1 MSAHLTGL
9 IDKLHTDRSLDKAE
23 WAALIAGRTPELA
36 EYLFA
41 LSRKERQRYYGRD
54 VYIRGL
60 IEFTN
65 YCKNDCF
72 YCGIRKSNWNVH
84 RYRLT
89 EEEILSCCQ
98 AGYAL
103 GFRTFVLQGGEDG
116 YFTDARMVH
125 IIRAIKELC
134 PNCALTLSIG
144 EKPYDSYKAYF
155 DAGADR
161 YLLRHETYDPCHYKA
176 LHPPS
181 LSASVRQQC
190 LWDLKDIGYQVGT
203 GFMVGSPGQTPE
215 HLAGDMSFIR
225 QLDPQMVGIGPF
237 IPHHDTPFA
246 REKAGALDLTL
257 FMLGLLRLMLPRIL
271 LPATTALGT
280 IVDGGR
286 ELGILAGANVVMPNL
301 SPSDVRKDYNLY
313 DNKLYTGI
321 ESAERRKG
329 LEDRMA
335 AIGYKVVTARGD
347 SLNTSNE

>member
-1 MSAHLTGL
+1 MPTYLKGL
-9 IDKLHTDRSLDKAE
+9 IDKLHTDRALDRAE
-23 WAALIAGRTPELA
+23 WAELIDGRTPELA
-36 EYLFA
+36 EYLFN
-41 LSRKERQRYYGRD
+41 LSRKERQFYYGHD

-72 YCGIRKSNWNVH
+72 YCGIRKSNRNVR

-89 EEEILSCCQ
+89 EEEILSCCR

-116 YFTDARMVH
+116 YFTDERMVH
-125 IIRAIKELC
+125 IIRAIKTLY
-134 PNCALTLSIG
+134 PDCALTLSIG
-144 EKPYDSYKAYF
+144 EKPYKSYRAYF

-161 YLLRHETYDPCHYKA
+161 YLLRHETFDPSHYA
-176 LHPPS
+176 TLHPPS
-181 LSASVRQQC
+181 LSAGARQQC

-215 HLAGDMSFIR
+215 HLADDMIFIR
-225 QLDPQMVGIGPF
+225 KLDPQMVGIGPF
-237 IPHHDTPFA
+237 IPHHDTVFA
-246 REKAGALDLTL
+246 KEAAGSLELTL

-286 ELGILAGANVVMPNL
+286 ELGILSGANVVMPNL
-301 SPSDVRKDYNLY
+301 SPGDVRKDYNLY
-313 DNKLYTGI
+313 DNKLYTGM
-321 ESAERRKG
+321 ESAERRKE

-347 SLNTSNE
+347 SLNRNK

>member
-1 MSAHLTGL
+1 MPTYLKGL
-9 IDKLHTDRSLDKAE
+9 IDKLHTDRALDRAE
-23 WAALIAGRTPELA
+23 WAALIDGRTPELA

-41 LSRKERQRYYGRD
+41 LSRKERQSYYGHD

-72 YCGIRKSNWNVH
+72 YCGIRKSNRNVR

-89 EEEILSCCQ
+89 EDEILSCCR

-116 YFTDARMVH
+116 YFTDGRMVH
-125 IIRAIKELC
+125 IIRAIKALY
-134 PNCALTLSIG
+134 PDCALTLSIG

-161 YLLRHETYDPCHYKA
+161 YLLRHETFDLSHYAA

-181 LSASVRQQC
+181 LSASARQQC

-215 HLAGDMSFIR
+215 HLADDMLFIR
-225 QLDPQMVGIGPF
+225 KLDPQMVGIGPF
-237 IPHHDTPFA
+237 IPHHDTVFA
-246 REKAGALDLTL
+246 KEAAGSLELTL

-301 SPSDVRKDYNLY
+301 SPDDVRKDYNLY
-313 DNKLYTGI
+313 DNKLYTGM
-321 ESAERRKG
+321 ESAERRKE

-335 AIGYKVVTARGD
+335 SIGYKIVTARGD
-347 SLNTSNE
+347 SLNRNK

>member
-1 MSAHLTGL
+1 MPTYLKGL
-9 IDKLHTDRSLDKAE
+9 IDKLHTDRALDRAE
-23 WAALIAGRTPELA
+23 WAALIDGRTPELA

-41 LSRKERQRYYGRD
+41 LARKERQSYYGHD

-72 YCGIRKSNWNVH
+72 YCGIRKSNRNVR

-89 EEEILSCCQ
+89 EEEILSCCR

-116 YFTDARMVH
+116 YFTDERMVH
-125 IIRAIKELC
+125 IIRAIKTLY
-134 PNCALTLSIG
+134 PDCALTLSIG
-144 EKPYDSYKAYF
+144 EKPYKSYRAYF

-161 YLLRHETYDPCHYKA
+161 YLLRHETFDPSHYA
-176 LHPPS
+176 TLHPPS
-181 LSASVRQQC
+181 LSASARQQC

-215 HLAGDMSFIR
+215 HLADDMLFIR
-225 QLDPQMVGIGPF
+225 KLDPQMVGIGPF
-237 IPHHDTPFA
+237 IPHHDTVFA
-246 REKAGALDLTL
+246 KEAAGSLELTL

-301 SPSDVRKDYNLY
+301 SPGDVRKDYNLY
-313 DNKLYTGI
+313 DNKLYTGM
-321 ESAERRKG
+321 ESAERRKE

-347 SLNTSNE
+347 SLNRNK